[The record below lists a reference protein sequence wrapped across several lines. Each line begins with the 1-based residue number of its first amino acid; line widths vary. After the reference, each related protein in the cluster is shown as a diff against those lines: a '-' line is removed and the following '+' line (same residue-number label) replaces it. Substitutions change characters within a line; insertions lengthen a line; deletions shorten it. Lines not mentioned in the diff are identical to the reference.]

1 MACVIIICQMGAINF
16 EREDYIILQYYQI
29 NRQFWEAFSKLKIVN
44 RYSAV
49 TLIPSPEAYSGGS
62 DRVSPLLSFAP
73 KSKRRLDIKSTAGMI
88 A

>member
-1 MACVIIICQMGAINF
+1 MACVIIISQMGAINF
-16 EREDYIILQYYQI
+16 EWEDCIILKYYQI

-49 TLIPSPEAYSGGS
+49 TLIPSPEAYGGS

-73 KSKRRLDIKSTAGMI
+73 KNKRQLDIKSTAGMI

>member
-1 MACVIIICQMGAINF
+1 MGAINF
-16 EREDYIILQYYQI
+16 EWEDCIILQYYQI

-49 TLIPSPEAYSGGS
+49 TLIPSPEACNGS
-62 DRVSPLLSFAP
+62 YRVSPLLSFAP

>member
-1 MACVIIICQMGAINF
+1 MGAVNF
-16 EREDYIILQYYQI
+16 EWEDCIILRYYQI
-29 NRQFWEAFSKLKIVN
+29 NRQFWEVFSNLKIVN